1 MNMLPQHVAIIMD
14 GNGRWAQR
22 RGLSRIEGHR
32 AGMYAARE
40 IIKYCSKINIPYL
53 TLYVFSSEN
62 WKRPKNEINGL
73 FEMLQNYLE
82 ENNSEWMDYGICLRI
97 IGSLEKLPRVLK
109 EILVQVCKKTKENRN
124 LNLTIAI
131 SYGSRMEIIEAAKKI
146 AIDIANGI
154 ISINQISEEIFSQYL
169 ATKGLPDPDLFIR
182 TSGEMRLSNFL
193 LWQLSYSELYITP
206 VLWPDFT
213 QFDFDAALQNYANRN
228 RRFGKSL

>member
-1 MNMLPQHVAIIMD
+1 MLPQHVAIIMD